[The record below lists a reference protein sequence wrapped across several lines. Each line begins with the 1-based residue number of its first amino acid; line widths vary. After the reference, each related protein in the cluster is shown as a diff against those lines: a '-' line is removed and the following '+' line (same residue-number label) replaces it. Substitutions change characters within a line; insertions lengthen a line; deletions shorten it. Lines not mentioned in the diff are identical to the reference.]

1 MPGKAPKKP
10 STRRRALFAKRHA
23 FDADHHPVAAY
34 IDGLGDSSQRPMQV
48 AVESI
53 ADILSAGKVPAD
65 RLAWHELRPEHT
77 AKLRSRLQSLYAPAT
92 ANRYLS
98 ALRGV
103 LKAAWRLEYL
113 DRDTMERTL
122 DVAPIRGQR
131 EPKGRGLSADELAA
145 VFETCATDKN
155 AAAGARDGA
164 VLALLYGGGLRRTE
178 VAVLDLEDVDL
189 ERRALRVTGKGDKE
203 RTVYVP
209 ARVVELLEDWLGH
222 RGRGDAGCLF
232 WHVGRTG
239 TLRARRISAE
249 LVYQIVLKRHRLAG
263 VDRFTPHDLRRSYI
277 SDLLD
282 EGVDLVVAA
291 KQAGH
296 SNVQTTAHYDRR
308 TERAQEEAAARL
320 RLPGS

>member
-1 MPGKAPKKP
+1 MASKTPKKP
-10 STRRRALFAKRHA
+10 TKRRRAIFREPFAFEGDR
-23 FDADHHPVAAY
+23 HPVAVY
-34 IDGLGDSSQRPMQV
+34 IDGLGDSSQRPMRV

-53 ADILSAGKVPAD
+53 ADILSAGRVSAD
-65 RLAWHELRPEHT
+65 ELAWHQLRPEHT
-77 AKLRSRLQSLYAPAT
+77 GKLRSRLQSLYSPAT

-103 LKAAWRLEYL
+103 LKAAWRLEYI

-122 DVAPIRGQR
+122 DVAPIRGKR
-131 EPKGRGLSADELAA
+131 EPKGRGLAQDELAA
-145 VFETCATDKN
+145 VFEVCSADEN

-178 VAVLDLEDVDL
+178 VAMLDLEDVDP
-189 ERRALRVTGKGDKE
+189 ERRTLRVVGKGDKE

-209 ARVVELLEDWLGH
+209 ARVVELLDAWLEH
-222 RGRGDAGCLF
+222 RGRAEPRGLF

-239 TLRARRISAE
+239 KLRPRRISAE

-263 VDRFTPHDLRRSYI
+263 VGRFTPHDLRRSYI

-291 KQAGH
+291 RQVGH
-296 SNVQTTAHYDRR
+296 SNVQTTARYDRR
-308 TERAQEEAAARL
+308 TERAQEDAAARL
-320 RLPGS
+320 RLP